1 VKHGIRAAF
10 PVLFA
15 SIVVC
20 AGLLIAGGVWAQTA
34 PTGKTASGSTTT
46 QAPKFSASAIQI
58 EPMDPGDLKIPP
70 DFRVAIYEYLIEQ
83 IQKTGKF
90 QHVYRS
96 GDKNAAG
103 ASDLVTLHT
112 TAETFKQGSQKT
124 REVTTVGGWTSI
136 KLKVQIADHS
146 GKTLVDR
153 EVTGRVRFMGENLNA
168 TYDFSKKVAAII
180 RESF

>member
-1 VKHGIRAAF
+1 MKHGTRAAF

-15 SIVVC
+15 SVVAC
-20 AGLLIAGGVWAQTA
+20 AGLLIAEGVWAQTA
-34 PTGKTASGSTTT
+34 SSGKTASTSTPQ

-83 IQKTGKF
+83 IQKTEKF
-90 QHVYRS
+90 PHVYRS

-112 TAETFKQGSQKT
+112 TAEAFKQGSQKK

-136 KLKVQIADHS
+136 KLKVQIVDHN

-153 EVTGRVRFMGENLNA
+153 EVTGRVRFMGDNRNA
-168 TYDFSKKVAAII
+168 TYDFSKKVAGII

>member
-1 VKHGIRAAF
+1 VKHGTRAAF

-15 SIVVC
+15 CAVAC

-34 PTGKTASGSTTT
+34 STGKTAPSTTP
-46 QAPKFSASAIQI
+46 QQVPKFSASAIQI
-58 EPMDPGDLKIPP
+58 EPMNPGDLKIPP

-83 IQKTGKF
+83 VQKTGKF

-112 TAETFKQGSQKT
+112 TAETFKHGSQKA

-136 KLKVQIADHS
+136 KLKVEIADRS

-168 TYDFSKKVAAII
+168 TYDFSKKVAGII